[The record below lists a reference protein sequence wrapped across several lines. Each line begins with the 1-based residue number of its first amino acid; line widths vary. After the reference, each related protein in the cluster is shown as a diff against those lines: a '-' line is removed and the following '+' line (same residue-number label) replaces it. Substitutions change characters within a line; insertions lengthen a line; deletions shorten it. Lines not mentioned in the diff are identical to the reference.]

1 MERKHSRQRGIR
13 SMSDDQYYSIGQ
25 TAKICNISVQTLRFY
40 DKICLVK
47 PSHTDQSSG
56 YRNYSNFDLLY
67 IKIVQDMK
75 ALKFSLE
82 EIKATLHKGSL
93 DSLVEKLESKRK
105 HTIAEIR
112 QLERIVESIG
122 QRTDQISYL
131 QELSNEL
138 KDLEVL
144 VELKQLPERYVL
156 YDRRRSVCGM
166 DASLVRFTELFQ
178 KADANGLIPKRL
190 MTIYH
195 ENILTFDRTDS
206 DLEFCISTD
215 SLGAQAATNLTRI
228 IPGGDYITA
237 LYCGIPNAES
247 CKRIYSK
254 LLEWI
259 ERNHYIECGPSIEQ
273 YLVDM
278 AQMMKPEEFIVE
290 LQVSVRKVLTL

>member
-1 MERKHSRQRGIR
+1 
-13 SMSDDQYYSIGQ
+13 
-25 TAKICNISVQTLRFY
+25 
-40 DKICLVK
+40 
-47 PSHTDQSSG
+47 
-56 YRNYSNFDLLY
+56 
-67 IKIVQDMK
+67 MK

-82 EIKATLHKGSL
+82 EIKVTLKKGSL

-105 HTIAEIR
+105 QTITEIQ

-122 QRTDQISYL
+122 QRTNQISYL
-131 QELSNEL
+131 QELGKEL
-138 KDLEVL
+138 KDLDVL
-144 VELKQLPERYVL
+144 VELKQFPERHVL

-166 DASLVRFTELFQ
+166 EASVLRFTELFQ
-178 KADANGLIPKRL
+178 KADANGLIPNRL

-195 ENILTFDRTDS
+195 ENILTFDRNDS
-206 DLEFCISTD
+206 DMEFCISTD
-215 SLGAQAATNLTRI
+215 VVGALTPTDLTRI

-237 LYCGIPNAES
+237 LYCGIPNADS

-259 ERNHYIECGPSIEQ
+259 ERNHYIERGPSIEQ

-278 AQMMKPEEFIVE
+278 AQMMKPAEFIVE

>member
-1 MERKHSRQRGIR
+1 
-13 SMSDDQYYSIGQ
+13 MSSDQYYSIGQ
-25 TAKICNISVQTLRFY
+25 AAKICNISIQSIRFY
-40 DKICLVK
+40 DKIGLVI
-47 PSHTDQSSG
+47 PSHTDKSSG
-56 YRNYSNFDLLY
+56 YRYYSNFDLLN

-82 EIKATLHKGSL
+82 EIKVTLKKGSL

-105 HTIAEIR
+105 HAIAEIQ

-122 QRTDQISYL
+122 QRTNQISYL
-131 QELSNEL
+131 QELGKEL
-138 KDLEVL
+138 QDLDVL
-144 VELKQLPERYVL
+144 VELKQFPERHVL
-156 YDRRRSVCGM
+156 HDRRRSACGM
-166 DASLVRFTELFQ
+166 EASVVRFTELFQ
-178 KADANGLIPKRL
+178 KADANGLIPNRL

-195 ENILTFDRTDS
+195 ENILTFDRNDS
-206 DLEFCISTD
+206 DMEFCISTD
-215 SLGAQAATNLTRI
+215 VLGAQTPADLTRI

-259 ERNHYIECGPSIEQ
+259 ERNHYIEIGPSIEQ

>member
-1 MERKHSRQRGIR
+1 
-13 SMSDDQYYSIGQ
+13 MSNDQYYSIGQ
-25 TAKICNISVQTLRFY
+25 AAKICNISIQTLRFY
-40 DKICLVK
+40 DKIDLVI
-47 PSHTDQSSG
+47 PSHTDKSSG
-56 YRNYSNFDLLY
+56 YRYYSNFDLLN

-75 ALKFSLE
+75 SLKFSLE
-82 EIKATLHKGSL
+82 DIKATLKKGSL
-93 DSLVEKLESKRK
+93 DSLIEKLESKRK

-112 QLERIVESIG
+112 QLEQIVESIG
-122 QRTDQISYL
+122 LRTNQISYL
-131 QELSNEL
+131 QELGKEL
-138 KDLEVL
+138 KDLDVL
-144 VELKQLPERYVL
+144 VELKQFPDRHIL
-156 YDRRRSVCGM
+156 YDRRRSACGM
-166 DASLVRFTELFQ
+166 EASVLRFTELFQ
-178 KADANGLIPKRL
+178 KADANGLIPNRL

-195 ENILTFDRTDS
+195 ENILTFDRNDS
-206 DLEFCISTD
+206 DMEFCISTD
-215 SLGAQAATNLTRI
+215 ALGAQTPTGFTRI

>member
-1 MERKHSRQRGIR
+1 
-13 SMSDDQYYSIGQ
+13 MSSDQYYSIGQ
-25 TAKICNISVQTLRFY
+25 AAKICNISIQSIRFY
-40 DKICLVK
+40 DKIGLVI
-47 PSHTDQSSG
+47 PSHTDRSSS
-56 YRNYSNFDLLY
+56 YRYYSNFDLLN

-82 EIKATLHKGSL
+82 EIKVTLKKGSL

-105 HTIAEIR
+105 HTIAEIQ
-112 QLERIVESIG
+112 QLELIVESIG
-122 QRTDQISYL
+122 QRTNQISYL
-131 QELSNEL
+131 QELGKEL
-138 KDLEVL
+138 QDLDVL
-144 VELKQLPERYVL
+144 VELKQFPERHVL
-156 YDRRRSVCGM
+156 YDRRRSACGM
-166 DASLVRFTELFQ
+166 EASVVRFTELFQ
-178 KADANGLIPKRL
+178 KADANGLIPNRL

-195 ENILTFDRTDS
+195 ENILTFDRNDS
-206 DLEFCISTD
+206 DMEFCISTD
-215 SLGAQAATNLTRI
+215 VLGDQTPTGLTRI